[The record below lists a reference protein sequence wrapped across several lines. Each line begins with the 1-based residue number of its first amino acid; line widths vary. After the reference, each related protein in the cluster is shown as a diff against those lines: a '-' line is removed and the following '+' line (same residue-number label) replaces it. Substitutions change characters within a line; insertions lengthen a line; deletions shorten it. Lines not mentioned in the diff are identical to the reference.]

1 MGTDLSPAVS
11 PEVSRDE
18 TAANTADEQRC
29 VDGVPHNPDVTS
41 PVSVGAAWGPQT
53 RVRMVA
59 RPSSVP
65 AVRRFVDDALV
76 GWGRRDLIDDVS
88 LSATELATNATLHS
102 GSPYFEVELSAD
114 DAAVRVAV
122 VDRGAIS
129 AQAIANRGG
138 AAASVEALDGESMT
152 GRGLF
157 LVSAL
162 ASAWGVEDLPGGTR
176 VWAEFMTGAA
186 DYTPAAPRVSGAV
199 ESVDGPDVRVIELR
213 GCPPE
218 LLLAHDANLA
228 DIARELRLFG
238 ASHRDEGM
246 VEAAEQIVEI
256 VRSSAVSWDAARL
269 VARQG
274 MLDGRAEVDVAIA
287 PADAA
292 DLPRKVQ
299 VLRRAVGA
307 AEAMMARGL
316 LMTLPAPDPVQE
328 WRDWVEDEMVGQ
340 ATQYREP
347 VRFADWLAG
356 VETIHR

>member
-1 MGTDLSPAVS
+1 MSLP
-11 PEVSRDE
+11 SRIIP
-18 TAANTADEQRC
+18 
-29 VDGVPHNPDVTS
+29 VVTS
-41 PVSVGAAWGPQT
+41 PGGRAWPPPT

-65 AVRRFVDDALV
+65 AVRRFVDDALA
-76 GWGRRDLIDDVS
+76 GWGRVDLVDDVT

-102 GSPYFEVELSAD
+102 GSTYFEVEISAD

-122 VDRGAIS
+122 VDRGALP
-129 AQAIANRGG
+129 ARAIASRGEVAG
-138 AAASVEALDGESMT
+138 SVEALDEESMT

-162 ASAWGVEDLPGGTR
+162 ASAWGVDDLPGGTR
-176 VWAEFMTGAA
+176 VWAEFVTGTA
-186 DYTPAAPRVSGAV
+186 DYTPRAPRVSGAPAPL
-199 ESVDGPDVRVIELR
+199 DDPDVRVIELR
-213 GCPPE
+213 GCPPD

-238 ASHRDEGM
+238 ASHRDEEM
-246 VEAAEQIVEI
+246 VQAADQVVEV
-256 VRSSAVSWDAARL
+256 VRLSAVSWDAARL

-274 MLDGRAEVDVAIA
+274 VLDGRPEVDVAIA
-287 PADAA
+287 AVDPV

-316 LMTLPAPDPVQE
+316 LMTLPAAAPVQE
-328 WRDWVEDEMVGQ
+328 WRDWVEHEMVGQ
-340 ATQYREP
+340 ATTDHEP

-356 VETIHR
+356 RG

>member
-1 MGTDLSPAVS
+1 MVRGR
-11 PEVSRDE
+11 E
-18 TAANTADEQRC
+18 
-29 VDGVPHNPDVTS
+29 
-41 PVSVGAAWGPQT
+41 T

-76 GWGRRDLIDDVS
+76 GWGLGELVDDVS

-102 GSPYFEVELSAD
+102 GSTYFEVELSAAD
-114 DAAVRVAV
+114 TAVRIAV
-122 VDRGAIS
+122 VDRGAVP
-129 AQAIANRGG
+129 ARTIANRGDM
-138 AAASVEALDGESMT
+138 AASVEALECESMT

-162 ASAWGVEDLPGGTR
+162 ATAWGVEDLPGGTR
-176 VWAEFMTGAA
+176 VWAEFVTGTA
-186 DYTPAAPRVSGAV
+186 DYTPGAPRVTGAATPQ
-199 ESVDGPDVRVIELR
+199 DDPDVRVIELR
-213 GCPPE
+213 GCPPD

-238 ASHRDEGM
+238 ATHRDEGM
-246 VEAAEQIVEI
+246 VEAADQIVEI
-256 VRSSAVSWDAARL
+256 VRLSAVAWDAARL
-269 VARQG
+269 IATQG
-274 MLDGRAEVDVAIA
+274 LLDGRPEVDVAIA
-287 PADAA
+287 AADPA

-316 LMTLPAPDPVQE
+316 LMTLPAPSPVQQ
-328 WRDWVEDEMVGQ
+328 WRDWVEGEMVGQ
-340 ATQYREP
+340 VTTSREP

-356 VETIHR
+356 DR